1 MILGGEIGKENRA
14 AMDSLQD
21 QYNDRLIKI
30 SKDYQTRHYAD
41 L

>member
-1 MILGGEIGKENRA
+1 MLLGGEAIRA

-21 QYNDRLIKI
+21 QYDDRLIKI
-30 SKDYQTRHYAD
+30 AKDYQTRHYAD